1 MSKINIY
8 LPITFCVFFIGIITS
23 CKKSDDNSSQTDGL
37 PPETWQEHWF
47 EHSSYLTRTYYNDEI
62 AVYYDEYMP
71 KSVTWP
77 NTVMSDVWAY
87 TKKTYGD
94 FGTDPRLFL
103 IFHLVGSNSTGI
115 EGGGHPASYF
125 DASHDYHNTIDC
137 GLGDWTNPTGEALG
151 IPVHE
156 IGHIVC
162 GASHGV
168 QGSPSDV
175 LWGDSKFMEIF
186 IYDVYANIGK
196 QDAAD
201 EIYAQMQNQYDD
213 FPKPHS
219 QWFKNWFY
227 PIYTNYGKGAVLNK
241 YFALLAENFPKKNNG
256 KEFSRNLNWGE
267 FIHFWSGAAGV
278 DLKAQAI
285 TAFGWST
292 EWQAMLDN
300 AREDFPNVKYP
311 HN

>member
-1 MSKINIY
+1 MLREIKYIVIASLLTVVMS
-8 LPITFCVFFIGIITS
+8 S
-23 CKKSDDNSSQTDGL
+23 CKKNEDEAVVTDAT
-37 PPETWQEHWF
+37 PPATWQEHWF
-47 EHSSYLTRTYYNDEI
+47 EHSMLLSRVYYNDNI
-62 AVYYDEYMP
+62 AVYYDDNMQ

-77 NTVMSDVWAY
+77 YQVMGDVWTY

-94 FGTDPRLFL
+94 FGPDPRLYL
-103 IFHLVGSNSTGI
+103 VYHLAGTSASTLD
-115 EGGGHPASYF
+115 GGGHPASYF

-137 GLGDWTNPTGEALG
+137 GLGDWTNPGDEQLG
-151 IPVHE
+151 MPVHE

-175 LWGDSKFMEIF
+175 IWGDSKFMEIF
-186 IYDVYANIGK
+186 IYDVYLNVGK

-201 EIYAQMQNQYDD
+201 RIYTQMQTQYDS
-213 FPKPHS
+213 FPRAGS

-227 PIYTNYGKGAVLNK
+227 PIYMSHGKAAVLNK
-241 YFALLAENFPKKNNG
+241 YFALLSENFPRKANG
-256 KEFSRNLNWGE
+256 KEYSRNMNMGE

-285 TAFGWST
+285 IAFGWST
-292 EWQAMLDN
+292 EWEAMLNN
-300 AREDFPNVKYP
+300 AREDFPKLKYE